1 MNWILTFTILTFE
14 LVSSK
19 AFNINDVLRIQ
30 MARIANQYEMQKNIQ
45 SGSKR
50 FQLKDKDTLEL
61 IKMDLKSDFQ
71 KSKNEMIRKLKRQ
84 QAQSRRKSIKTG
96 LVRTKR
102 SFIDEAIDLDLK
114 LILRSQIEKFTK
126 ETNQWVQ

>member
-30 MARIANQYEMQKNIQ
+30 MARIAHQYEMQKNIH

-50 FQLKDKDTLEL
+50 HQLKDKDTLEL

-126 ETNQWVQ
+126 ETDQWVQ

>member
-30 MARIANQYEMQKNIQ
+30 MARIAHQYEMQKNIH

-84 QAQSRRKSIKTG
+84 QAQNRRKSIKTG

-102 SFIDEAIDLDLK
+102 SFIDEAIDLDFK
-114 LILRSQIEKFTK
+114 
-126 ETNQWVQ
+126 